1 MRIEAGDF
9 VVFNYVGRFENGE
22 VFDTS
27 YEDIARE
34 NDIYVEEREYGPLGI
49 NVGTGELIQGL
60 DEALIGMEPG
70 EKKTVKVPPEKAY
83 GMPNPNLFVE
93 MPMEEFTKVGL
104 EPVEEMYVMTDSG
117 VAKISK
123 VEDDKVTLDFNHPLA
138 GKVLVF
144 EIEVV
149 DVQKGKEG
157 ASEGDVDD

>member
-1 MRIEAGDF
+1 MKIEAGDF
-9 VVFNYVGRFENGE
+9 VVFNYVGRFESGE

-27 YEDIARE
+27 YEDVARE

-49 NVGTGELIQGL
+49 NVGTGELIRGL

-83 GMPNPNLFVE
+83 GMPSPDLFVE
-93 MPMEEFTKVGL
+93 IPTEEFTKAGL

-117 VAKISK
+117 IARISK
-123 VEDDKVTLDFNHPLA
+123 VEGDKVTLDFNHPLA
-138 GKVLVF
+138 GKTLVF

-149 DVQKGKEG
+149 DVQKGKEET
-157 ASEGDVDD
+157 SEGDVEA